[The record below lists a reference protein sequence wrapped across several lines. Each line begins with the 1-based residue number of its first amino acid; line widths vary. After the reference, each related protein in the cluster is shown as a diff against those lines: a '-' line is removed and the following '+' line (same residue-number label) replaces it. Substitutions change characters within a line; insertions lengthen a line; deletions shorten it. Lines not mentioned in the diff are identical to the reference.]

1 MCDAARMSKHIST
14 KTCRAQ
20 HAQVIAPRWLT
31 LKAAAVYS
39 GVSEQTIRNWAKAGH
54 LTLHNVTVM
63 GGRGR
68 VLVDRL
74 ELDALIESY
83 AGAPASK
90 LAMNEKGGAQ

>member
-1 MCDAARMSKHIST
+1 MQEKTCTKQIGAIAAR
-14 KTCRAQ
+14 
-20 HAQVIAPRWLT
+20 WLS
-31 LKAAAVYS
+31 LKGAGIYAGLSV
-39 GVSEQTIRNWAKAGH
+39 QTIRNWAKAGH

-90 LAMNEKGGAQ
+90 LAMNEKGGIQ